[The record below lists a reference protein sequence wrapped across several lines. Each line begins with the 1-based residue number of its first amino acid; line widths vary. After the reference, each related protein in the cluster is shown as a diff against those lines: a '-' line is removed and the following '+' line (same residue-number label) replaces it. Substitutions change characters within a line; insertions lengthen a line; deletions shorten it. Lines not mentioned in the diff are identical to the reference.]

1 MLRKSLVIFTLLL
14 IGVLTAKEPVN
25 ALIHEES
32 PYLQQHAH
40 NPVHWMP
47 WGEAAFE
54 KAKREHKLIFL
65 SIGYSTCH
73 WCHVMERESFEN
85 PQVARLLN
93 RYFVAIKVDR
103 EEHPQ
108 IDRYYQQVHRLLT
121 RRPGGWP
128 LTLLLTPDRK
138 PFFAATYIPR
148 DAKYNQPGL
157 LELLEKAA
165 KLWQKE
171 PAALERIGEEI
182 LTLMQRIDRQE
193 QGGAV
198 AVDENLSRRFVEALR
213 NGFDTEKGGWGMA
226 PKFPRAAT
234 LTALLQ
240 IYRLTGDRRALQMAD
255 RSLEAMALGG
265 IYDQVEGGFY
275 RYSTDREWRI
285 PHFEKMLYTNAEL
298 LEAYALAAEL
308 TGKKLY
314 HRVARETVVVLKN
327 HYRDPSGL
335 FYGASDADS
344 LDPESKEKVEGFYYT
359 YRYDRVLEA
368 AQKAGI
374 PDPEKALEACGITE
388 DGNFIRFRSNPW
400 LEKAESC
407 TPRMKALLQ
416 QLRSRRP
423 YPFIDRKLQASWNAL
438 LIHGLFV
445 ASDLDPAY
453 GRLGVETLTALRRAL
468 DINGTLYHQKLP
480 GRAPKVP
487 ALLEDY
493 SFTVAAA
500 IDAYEFT
507 QDPAWL
513 TWAEDL
519 FVRAKRRFESGG
531 VWYDAQ
537 GAFRNPLTLEGGSY
551 RSPLAVL
558 ADDALRLAALR
569 EKLEFQQIAEE
580 ILRRESQVLAAYPQA
595 APMGVLAWLADRY
608 GYVVVKAPAPK
619 LAKLRGEVARKTRY
633 PFLLYKRVEEALY
646 QACRVDRCFLYDRD
660 PERFLKKL
668 VEALRAPSAPSQV
681 AGFKS
686 QE

>member
-1 MLRKSLVIFTLLL
+1 MLRKSLVIFTLL
-14 IGVLTAKEPVN
+14 IGVLSAKEPVN

-32 PYLQQHAH
+32 PYLRQHAH
-40 NPVHWMP
+40 NPVHWMS

-121 RRPGGWP
+121 RQPGGWP

-148 DAKYNQPGL
+148 EATFNQPGL
-157 LELLEKAA
+157 LELLAKAA

-171 PAALERIGEEI
+171 PAKLEKIGGEI
-182 LTLMQRIDRQE
+182 LSLMKRIDRRQSS
-193 QGGAV
+193 GNIS
-198 AVDENLSRRFVEALR
+198 VDENLSRRFVSALAS
-213 NGFDTEKGGWGMA
+213 GFDREFGGWGTA
-226 PKFPRAAT
+226 PKFPRAST

-240 IYRLTGDRRALQMAD
+240 IYRLTGDKTALQMAD
-255 RSLEAMALGG
+255 RSLEKMALSG

-275 RYSTDREWRI
+275 RYSTDRKWRI
-285 PHFEKMLYTNAEL
+285 PHFEKMLYSNAEL

-314 HRVARETVVVLKN
+314 RRVVAETVTVLGK
-327 HYRDPSGL
+327 HYRDSSGL

-344 LDPESKEKVEGFYYT
+344 LDPESEEKVEGFYYT
-359 YRYDRVLEA
+359 YLYDRVLA
-368 AQKAGI
+368 AAKKVGI

-388 DGNFIRFRSNPW
+388 EGNFIRFRSNPW

-407 TPRMKALLQ
+407 TPRMRALLQ

-445 ASDLDPAY
+445 ASDLDAAY
-453 GRLGVETLTALRRAL
+453 GRLGVETLKALRRAL

-480 GRAPKVP
+480 GRSPKVP

-500 IDAYEFT
+500 VDAYEFT
-507 QDPAWL
+507 QDSAWL

-519 FVRAKRRFESGG
+519 FTRAKRRFESGD

-537 GAFRNPLTLEGGSY
+537 GAFCNPLTLEGGSY

-558 ADDALRLAALR
+558 VDDALRLAALR

-580 ILRRESQVLAAYPQA
+580 ILRRGGMVLAAYPQA

-633 PFLLYKRVEEALY
+633 PFLLYKRVKEALY

-660 PERFLKKL
+660 PERFVKKL
-668 VEALRAPSAPSQV
+668 VEALRAPSAQSQV

>member
-1 MLRKSLVIFTLLL
+1 
-14 IGVLTAKEPVN
+14 
-25 ALIHEES
+25 
-32 PYLQQHAH
+32 
-40 NPVHWMP
+40 
-47 WGEAAFE
+47 
-54 KAKREHKLIFL
+54 
-65 SIGYSTCH
+65 
-73 WCHVMERESFEN
+73 
-85 PQVARLLN
+85 
-93 RYFVAIKVDR
+93 DR

-138 PFFAATYIPR
+138 PFFAATYLPR
-148 DAKYNQPGL
+148 EAKYNQPGL

-171 PAALERIGEEI
+171 PATLERIGEEI
-182 LTLMQRIDRQE
+182 LTLMQRIDRRE

-198 AVDENLSRRFVEALR
+198 AVDEKLSRRFVEALR

-240 IYRLTGDRRALQMAD
+240 IYRLTGNRQALQMAD
-255 RSLEAMALGG
+255 QSLLAMALGG

-298 LEAYALAAEL
+298 LEAYALAARL
-308 TGKKLY
+308 TGRGLY
-314 HRVARETVVVLKN
+314 RRVVRETAAVLKE

-344 LDPESKEKVEGFYYT
+344 SDPESGEKVEGFYYT
-359 YRYDRVLEA
+359 YRYGRVFA
-368 AQKAGI
+368 AAKKAGI
-374 PDPEKALEACGITE
+374 PHPEKALEDCGITE
-388 DGNFIRFRSNPW
+388 NGNFIRFRSNPW
-400 LEKAESC
+400 LAEEGSC
-407 TPRMKALLQ
+407 SPRLRELLK
-416 QLRSRRP
+416 QLRSHRP

-445 ASDLDPAY
+445 ASALDAAY
-453 GRLGVETLTALRRAL
+453 GELGVETLKALRQDL

-480 GRAPKVP
+480 GHTPKVP

-507 QDPAWL
+507 QDPVWL

-519 FVRAKRRFESGG
+519 FARARKRFESGG
-531 VWYDAQ
+531 IWYDAE
-537 GAFRNPLTLEGGSY
+537 GDFRNPLTLEGGAY

-558 ADDALRLAALR
+558 ADDALRLAVLR
-569 EKLEFQQIAEE
+569 EKLEFRQIAEW
-580 ILRRESQVLAAYPQA
+580 ILRRESRVLAAYPQA

-608 GYVVVKAPAPK
+608 GYVVVKAPAPEMPRLK
-619 LAKLRGEVARKTRY
+619 RRIEDRTLY
-633 PFLLYKRVEEALY
+633 P
-646 QACRVDRCFLYDRD
+646 
-660 PERFLKKL
+660 
-668 VEALRAPSAPSQV
+668 
-681 AGFKS
+681 
-686 QE
+686 